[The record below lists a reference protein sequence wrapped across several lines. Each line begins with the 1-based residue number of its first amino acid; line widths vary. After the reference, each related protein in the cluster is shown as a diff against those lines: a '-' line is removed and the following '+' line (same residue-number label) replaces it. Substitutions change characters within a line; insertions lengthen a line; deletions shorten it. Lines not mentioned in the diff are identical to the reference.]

1 VVAMGAREDDSSAG
15 LVVVSNRLPVTAQRT
30 ARGIEYRRS
39 SGGLITALEPVLRK
53 RGGTWIGWPGLD
65 LRSGE
70 KLPRFQAS
78 FTIRPV
84 RLSDAEVR
92 GFYQGSSNRTLWPL
106 LHLLPDRAR
115 YERRDWDAYA
125 RVNARFAEVAA
136 KVASPGDLV
145 WVHDYQLML
154 APGQL
159 RALAPHLRI
168 AFFLHVPFP
177 PVDVFR
183 LLPWDRD
190 VLRGLLACDL
200 VGFHVESYARNFL
213 DCVERLLELPVDRAH
228 MRVEYDERTVA
239 VGPYPLGVD
248 FDLVESR
255 AREAEP
261 GPAGGAERVVF
272 GVDRLDYTKGIPE
285 RIRAFERLLELHPEH
300 RGRVVLMQVTAP
312 SRSQVAEYRE
322 LKREIDELVGRING
336 RFGTESWSPVRYLYR
351 DLPPE
356 QLGALYRDADV
367 ALITPLRD
375 GMNLV
380 AKEFVAS
387 QVRHAGVLVLS
398 RLAGAAETM
407 KEAVLVNPCDVDGT
421 AAALQ
426 QALTMPEDERRRRLV
441 ALRDRERRF
450 DVHVWAA
457 TFLDA
462 ARASPQPGIE
472 PPTAVQLEE
481 WLAPFVAGRRLAL
494 FLDYDGTLTPL
505 CAHPREAVLSAAM
518 RGAIA
523 ACAERGDTDVAVV
536 SGRSLADV
544 AAMVDVPGVTYAGNH
559 GLEIAGPGMPG
570 FRHQDL
576 PHFEAAIG
584 RLAETLTGIASAGAW
599 VEPKG
604 PTLTFHYRAVPERLR
619 AGLVARVRAI
629 IRDNGFQARDAHA
642 AVEARPPIG
651 WDKGQAV
658 LHILRHR
665 YGPAWG
671 ERVGV
676 IYVGDDVTDEDALRA
691 LSGLGLTFRVGGPG
705 RPTCAS
711 HELADVASVL
721 ALVEWLARRPRA
733 DARREERAPPHVAR
747 AGDA

>member
-1 VVAMGAREDDSSAG
+1 MSELGRCVVAMGARGDENAAG
-15 LVVVSNRLPVTAQRT
+15 LVVVSNRLPVTAHRT
-30 ARGIEYRRS
+30 ARGVEYKRS
-39 SGGLITALEPVLRK
+39 SGGLITALEPVLRD
-53 RGGTWIGWPGLD
+53 RGGTWIGWPGLV

-70 KLPRFQAS
+70 KLPRFEVPFGISA
-78 FTIRPV
+78 V
-84 RLSDAEVR
+84 RLSDTEVR
-92 GFYQGSSNRTLWPL
+92 GFYHGSSNRTLWPL

-115 YERRDWDAYA
+115 YESRDWEAYV

-136 KVASPGDLV
+136 KIATPGDLV

-159 RALAPHLRI
+159 RTLAPHLRI

-190 VLRGLLACDL
+190 VLRGMLACDL
-200 VGFHVESYARNFL
+200 VGFHVDSYARNFL
-213 DCVERLLELPVDRAH
+213 DCVERLLELPVDRER
-228 MRVEYDERTVA
+228 MRVEYDDRV
-239 VGPYPLGVD
+239 VGVGAFPLGID

-261 GPAGGAERVVF
+261 APTGGAERVVF
-272 GVDRLDYTKGIPE
+272 GADRLDYTKGIPE

-300 RGRVVLMQVTAP
+300 RGHLVLMQVTAP

-322 LKREIDELVGRING
+322 LKREIDELVGRVNG
-336 RFGTESWSPVRYLYR
+336 RFGTESWSPIRYLYR

-387 QVRHAGVLVLS
+387 QVCHAGVLVLS

-407 KEAVLVNPCDVDGT
+407 REAVLVNPCDLDGT

-426 QALTMPEDERRRRLV
+426 QALTMPEDERRRRLD
-441 ALRDRERRF
+441 ALRARERRF
-450 DVHVWAA
+450 NVYVWAA
-457 TFLDA
+457 TFLEA
-462 ARASPQPGIE
+462 AFAAQPGVQ
-472 PPTAVQLEE
+472 PPTATQLEE
-481 WLAPFVAGRRLAL
+481 WLADFVAGHRVAL

-518 RGAIA
+518 RGAVA
-523 ACAERGDTDVAVV
+523 TCAERDDTDVTVV

-544 AAMVDVPGVTYAGNH
+544 AAMVGHPGLIYAGNH
-559 GLEIAGPGMPG
+559 GLEIAGPGMD
-570 FRHQDL
+570 FRHDDL
-576 PHFEAAIG
+576 PYFEIAVG
-584 RLAETLTGIASAGAW
+584 RLAESLAEIATDGAW

-604 PTLTFHYRAVPERLR
+604 ATLTVHFRAVPDPLR
-619 AGLVARVRAI
+619 AGLAARARAI
-629 IRDNGFQARDAHA
+629 IRDAGFRARDAHA
-642 AVEARPPIG
+642 AVEARPPIA

-658 LHILRHR
+658 LHILRYR
-665 YGPAWG
+665 YGAAWG
-671 ERVGV
+671 ERVRV
-676 IYVGDDVTDEDALRA
+676 IYVGDDETDDDALRA
-691 LSGLGLTFRVGGPG
+691 LAGLGLTFRVGSPG
-705 RPTCAS
+705 RPTHAT
-711 HELADVASVL
+711 HRLPDVASVL
-721 ALVEWLARRPRA
+721 ALVEWLGRRGA
-733 DARREERAPPHVAR
+733 
-747 AGDA
+747 

>member
-1 VVAMGAREDDSSAG
+1 MGVREDDSSAG

-30 ARGIEYRRS
+30 ARGIEYKRS
-39 SGGLITALEPVLRK
+39 SGGLITALEPVLRQ
-53 RGGTWIGWPGLD
+53 RGGTWIGWPGLE
-65 LRSGE
+65 LRPGE

-78 FTIRPV
+78 FAIRPV

-136 KVASPGDLV
+136 KVARPGDLV
-145 WVHDYQLML
+145 WIHDYQLML

-159 RALAPHLRI
+159 RAVAPHLRI

-200 VGFHVESYARNFL
+200 VGFHVEGYARNFL
-213 DCVERLLELPVDRAH
+213 DCVERLLELPVDRAR
-228 MRVEYDERTVA
+228 MRVEYEERTVA
-239 VGPYPLGVD
+239 VGAYPLGIA

-261 GPAGGAERVVF
+261 GPAGGAERVIF

-300 RGRVVLMQVTAP
+300 RGHVVLMQVTAP

-380 AKEFVAS
+380 AKEFVTS

-407 KEAVLVNPCDVDGT
+407 KEAVLVNPCDVEGT

-450 DVHVWAA
+450 DVYVWAA

-462 ARASPQPGIE
+462 ALAAQPGSE
-472 PPTAVQLEE
+472 PPTAAQLEA
-481 WLAPFVAGRRLAL
+481 WLAPFVARRRLAL

-518 RGAIA
+518 RDAIA
-523 ACAERGDTDVAVV
+523 ACAARGDTDVTVV

-544 AAMVDVPGVTYAGNH
+544 AAMVGHSGVTYAGNH

-576 PHFEAAIG
+576 PHFEAATG
-584 RLAETLTGIASAGAW
+584 RLAETLAGIASAGAW

-604 PTLTFHYRAVPERLR
+604 ATLTFHYRAVPERLR

-629 IRDNGFQARDAHA
+629 IRDAGFQARDAHA

-658 LHILRHR
+658 LYILRQR
-665 YGPAWG
+665 YGAAWG
-671 ERVGV
+671 ERVRV
-676 IYVGDDVTDEDALRA
+676 LYVGDDDTDEDALRTLA
-691 LSGLGLTFRVGGPG
+691 DLALTFRVGSPD
-705 RPTCAS
+705 RPTRAS
-711 HELADVASVL
+711 HRLADVPSVQ

-733 DARREERAPPHVAR
+733 DARREEHALQVAP